1 MGKRSRLTVLAM
13 VAVCA
18 CIVLDIPAP
27 CQQKGDM
34 ADPPLGTELGL
45 AQALRVSAAMQV
57 FAARDP
63 VSCAAL
69 RIAAVSHPDTAP
81 LLAPDWDLTPDRPY
95 ALSEDQLEA
104 IRDGTKI
111 ALPNKPVD
119 KWTSDEKAFAELR
132 FEALVKSDLA
142 YRQVPELFENAA
154 KEYDHVTY
162 DHLFGSPKEYRGK
175 VVPVIGRMIRLRQYD
190 TSKEARDKG
199 IDAVYEAWIV
209 GQTPKRPPYWVM
221 FTRLPEGLKPQE
233 TMDRAVRFYG
243 YFIKRVSY
251 QADKGVY
258 KDTVLLI
265 GPTVYLE
272 PPPPVVER
280 TPFSKDILIA
290 VLAGLL
296 AIGVTIAFMTLWFR
310 RGDRKIHERL
320 ANLRNQPL
328 NLGDE
333 EPPAPQTKS
342 EPEA

>member
-1 MGKRSRLTVLAM
+1 MWKRSRLTVLAM

-18 CIVLDIPAP
+18 CIAVAMRGWSQENGHKANGDGPAGG
-27 CQQKGDM
+27 Q
-34 ADPPLGTELGL
+34 LGL

-154 KEYDHVTY
+154 KEYDYVTF

-175 VVPVIGRMIRLRQYD
+175 VV
-190 TSKEARDKG
+190 
-199 IDAVYEAWIV
+199 
-209 GQTPKRPPYWVM
+209 
-221 FTRLPEGLKPQE
+221 
-233 TMDRAVRFYG
+233 
-243 YFIKRVSY
+243 
-251 QADKGVY
+251 
-258 KDTVLLI
+258 
-265 GPTVYLE
+265 
-272 PPPPVVER
+272 
-280 TPFSKDILIA
+280 
-290 VLAGLL
+290 
-296 AIGVTIAFMTLWFR
+296 
-310 RGDRKIHERL
+310 
-320 ANLRNQPL
+320 
-328 NLGDE
+328 
-333 EPPAPQTKS
+333 
-342 EPEA
+342 